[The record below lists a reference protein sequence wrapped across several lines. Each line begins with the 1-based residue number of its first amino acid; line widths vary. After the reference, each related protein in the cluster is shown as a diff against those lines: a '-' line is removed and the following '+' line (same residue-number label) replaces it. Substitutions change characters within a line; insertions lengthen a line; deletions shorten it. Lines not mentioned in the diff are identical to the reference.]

1 MRSME
6 TLTHELAAH
15 AARLVVEEGLDY
27 GGAKRRAQKLLG
39 LPARTALPDN
49 DLVESEVRAY
59 LSLFHA
65 DTQPAELAA
74 LRRLALRWMQR
85 LAEFR
90 PHVTGAVWNGTA
102 TRRSDVYLQLFCD
115 DPKSAEIALI
125 DHQVSYQARSVG
137 GFHGAPVDAL
147 SFSSSCPEL
156 GEAIGVHL
164 MIHDH
169 DDLRGA
175 LRPGRQGQPLRGDH
189 QALEQRMQ
197 TEPLSWPSP
206 IPRL

>member
-1 MRSME
+1 MGFME

-175 LRPGRQGQPLRGDH
+175 LRPDRQGQPLRGDH

-197 TEPLSWPSP
+197 TEPLS
-206 IPRL
+206 

>member
-74 LRRLALRWMQR
+74 LRWLALRWMQR

-125 DHQVSYQARSVG
+125 DHQVSYQAGSVG

-197 TEPLSWPSP
+197 TEPLS
-206 IPRL
+206 

>member
-1 MRSME
+1 MGFME

-125 DHQVSYQARSVG
+125 DHQVSYQAGSVG

-197 TEPLSWPSP
+197 TEPLS
-206 IPRL
+206 

>member
-1 MRSME
+1 ME
-6 TLTHELAAH
+6 SIVSEIAAL

-125 DHQVSYQARSVG
+125 DHQVSYQAGSVG

-197 TEPLSWPSP
+197 TEPLS
-206 IPRL
+206 

>member
-137 GFHGAPVDAL
+137 SFHGAPVDAL

-197 TEPLSWPSP
+197 TEPLS
-206 IPRL
+206 

>member
-1 MRSME
+1 MGFME

-197 TEPLSWPSP
+197 TEPLS
-206 IPRL
+206 